1 MAACLQIL
9 YRPLQPPIQHPSPF
23 PGSAHG
29 FASTSGSIRPWMVW
43 GRGGRRREADKRIAL
58 SSRNDIFDQHFH
70 ITPAEALSRASLR
83 SLTLRFFSF
92 FPPFHPPLPA
102 NFSSHSARLFLVP
115 PDPFDSFHPFALTL
129 FILALLLSIFSTS
142 LLLPILSF
150 LLPSFLLLLLLLLLD
165 HRMASYPTPPLATE
179 RDYASKLRLG
189 SARLLTVLY
198 VDILITNPAV
208 LYNRN
213 LSVSIPPPRGRGSN
227 RSDFLG
233 LRGKGRGKIEGVVRA
248 SR

>member
-92 FPPFHPPLPA
+92 FPPFHPPFPA

-129 FILALLLSIFSTS
+129 FILALLCPSSFDILHLALTSDTFFSS
-142 LLLPILSF
+142 SFVSSSSSSSSRPPHGQLPLLLSCNRERLRFEITFGVSALIDSFIRRHSYYKSRCPI
-150 LLPSFLLLLLLLLLD
+150 
-165 HRMASYPTPPLATE
+165 
-179 RDYASKLRLG
+179 
-189 SARLLTVLY
+189 
-198 VDILITNPAV
+198 
-208 LYNRN
+208 
-213 LSVSIPPPRGRGSN
+213 
-227 RSDFLG
+227 
-233 LRGKGRGKIEGVVRA
+233 
-248 SR
+248 

>member
-92 FPPFHPPLPA
+92 FPPFHPPFPA

-129 FILALLLSIFSTS
+129 FILALLCPSSFDILHLALTS
-142 LLLPILSF
+142 DTF
-150 LLPSFLLLLLLLLLD
+150 FFFFFFFFF
-165 HRMASYPTPPLATE
+165 HRMASYPSSSLATE

>member
-92 FPPFHPPLPA
+92 FPPFHPPFPALCPLIPRPSRSVRFVPSFRSDAFYSCPSMPFFRYSLPRSY
-102 NFSSHSARLFLVP
+102 FRY
-115 PDPFDSFHPFALTL
+115 
-129 FILALLLSIFSTS
+129 LL
-142 LLLPILSF
+142 
-150 LLPSFLLLLLLLLLD
+150 FLLLLLLLLLPPHGQLSHPSSCNRERLRFEITFGVSALID
-165 HRMASYPTPPLATE
+165 SFIRRHSY
-179 RDYASKLRLG
+179 YK
-189 SARLLTVLY
+189 
-198 VDILITNPAV
+198 
-208 LYNRN
+208 
-213 LSVSIPPPRGRGSN
+213 
-227 RSDFLG
+227 
-233 LRGKGRGKIEGVVRA
+233 
-248 SR
+248 SRRPI